1 LLVHRVYSYV
11 QLVADRS
18 AAVSKMGEL
27 FSFLV
32 EHPDRV
38 SAGYRENLSEMPVY
52 RVVCDYIAG
61 MTDSYFTRTYESL
74 LDG

>member
-1 LLVHRVYSYV
+1 VDRVYSYV

-27 FSFLV
+27 FNFLV

-38 SAGYRENLSEMPVY
+38 SAGYRENLGEMPVQ

-74 LDG
+74 LGG